1 MSNEQV
7 KEVKSE
13 AVDSKPADSKIDVK
27 SIEIMR
33 QKAADELES
42 YIKKNS
48 LELNDSD
55 RKIIIERTL
64 NQVDYSFLE
73 EKLAEAAKPKNN
85 KVSTW
90 VDRFLQAGV
99 TVIVFAATAAIASK
113 ASKSEILSKGKSHAK
128 KAA

>member
-42 YIKKNS
+42 YIKK
-48 LELNDSD
+48 
-55 RKIIIERTL
+55 T
-64 NQVDYSFLE
+64 
-73 EKLAEAAKPKNN
+73 P
-85 KVSTW
+85 
-90 VDRFLQAGV
+90 
-99 TVIVFAATAAIASK
+99 
-113 ASKSEILSKGKSHAK
+113 
-128 KAA
+128 